1 MSSSII
7 LLFAAIAILYMYFI
21 SEAKRKINKY
31 NKKILEQK
39 EEIIKINNICER
51 LLLTTINN
59 NNLNIN
65 SYYKFHYI
73 YSIKEFIINYSY
85 NIFKFLY

>member
-39 EEIIKINNICER
+39 EEIIKINNI
-51 LLLTTINN
+51 
-59 NNLNIN
+59 
-65 SYYKFHYI
+65 
-73 YSIKEFIINYSY
+73 
-85 NIFKFLY
+85 